1 MTMSIEPTCLEV
13 IYHKRDILAER
24 IWKISAIS
32 TVSGVLPI
40 GGSNL
45 TADIDLLRKEI
56 QTYRL
61 QFGITDDV
69 LRASSNCPEMVEV
82 WQLVS
87 EGGGLLSL
95 LRQSAMDQ
103 EWTEFSS
110 FMNKLPL
117 TGGNVSF
124 AATCSVLKYCLTEL
138 CSIAIRYNDIDL
150 LKTKNY

>member
-1 MTMSIEPTCLEV
+1 MYEIYRKFLVMTMSIEPTCLEV
-13 IYHKRDILAER
+13 IYQKREILTER

-69 LRASSNCPEMVEV
+69 LRASSNCP
-82 WQLVS
+82 
-87 EGGGLLSL
+87 GKNCNFKTANFKI
-95 LRQSAMDQ
+95 LRKKNLFFWVFWAKIECFGYIFD
-103 EWTEFSS
+103 FDRIKLARSS
-110 FMNKLPL
+110 VKRL
-117 TGGNVSF
+117 TTWRFKPNR
-124 AATCSVLKYCLTEL
+124 A
-138 CSIAIRYNDIDL
+138 RNPH
-150 LKTKNY
+150 

>member
-13 IYHKRDILAER
+13 IYQKREILTER

-69 LRASSNCPEMVEV
+69 LRASSNCPGKKNNFENFLMKNDLIFGSFYAINHIFVIFMI
-82 WQLVS
+82 
-87 EGGGLLSL
+87 LS
-95 LRQSAMDQ
+95 A
-103 EWTEFSS
+103 
-110 FMNKLPL
+110 
-117 TGGNVSF
+117 
-124 AATCSVLKYCLTEL
+124 
-138 CSIAIRYNDIDL
+138 
-150 LKTKNY
+150 

>member
-1 MTMSIEPTCLEV
+1 MSIEPTCLEV
-13 IYHKRDILAER
+13 IYQKREILTER

-69 LRASSNCPEMVEV
+69 LRASSNCPGKNCNFKTANFKI
-82 WQLVS
+82 LRKKKLIFL
-87 EGGGLLSL
+87 GILS
-95 LRQSAMDQ
+95 
-103 EWTEFSS
+103 
-110 FMNKLPL
+110 
-117 TGGNVSF
+117 
-124 AATCSVLKYCLTEL
+124 
-138 CSIAIRYNDIDL
+138 
-150 LKTKNY
+150 KNRMFWLYF

>member
-13 IYHKRDILAER
+13 IYQKREILTER

-69 LRASSNCPEMVEV
+69 LRASSNCPGKKKVFEIFLMKNDLIFGSFYAINHIFVIFMI
-82 WQLVS
+82 
-87 EGGGLLSL
+87 LS
-95 LRQSAMDQ
+95 
-103 EWTEFSS
+103 
-110 FMNKLPL
+110 
-117 TGGNVSF
+117 V
-124 AATCSVLKYCLTEL
+124 
-138 CSIAIRYNDIDL
+138 
-150 LKTKNY
+150 

>member
-1 MTMSIEPTCLEV
+1 MSIEPTCLEV
-13 IYHKRDILAER
+13 IYQKREILTER

-69 LRASSNCPEMVEV
+69 LRASSNCP
-82 WQLVS
+82 
-87 EGGGLLSL
+87 G
-95 LRQSAMDQ
+95 
-103 EWTEFSS
+103 
-110 FMNKLPL
+110 
-117 TGGNVSF
+117 
-124 AATCSVLKYCLTEL
+124 KYF
-138 CSIAIRYNDIDL
+138 N
-150 LKTKNY
+150 LKTVNFTILRKKLIFVDILSENRMFWLYF

>member
-1 MTMSIEPTCLEV
+1 MSIEPTCLEV
-13 IYHKRDILAER
+13 IYQKREILTER

-69 LRASSNCPEMVEV
+69 LRASSNCP
-82 WQLVS
+82 
-87 EGGGLLSL
+87 GKILSKFTIFNNFFI
-95 LRQSAMDQ
+95 
-103 EWTEFSS
+103 TEQNQFNQNMSS
-110 FMNKLPL
+110 NEALESKFCRKRPIFL
-117 TGGNVSF
+117 TF
-124 AATCSVLKYCLTEL
+124 
-138 CSIAIRYNDIDL
+138 
-150 LKTKNY
+150 

>member
-1 MTMSIEPTCLEV
+1 MSIEPTCLEV
-13 IYHKRDILAER
+13 IYQKREILTER

-69 LRASSNCPEMVEV
+69 LRASSNCPGKNFDRKFPNFEKKKLIFVGI
-82 WQLVS
+82 LS
-87 EGGGLLSL
+87 ENRMFWLYFWFWSYKSGTI
-95 LRQSAMDQ
+95 
-103 EWTEFSS
+103 EC
-110 FMNKLPL
+110 K
-117 TGGNVSF
+117 
-124 AATCSVLKYCLTEL
+124 
-138 CSIAIRYNDIDL
+138 AISHL
-150 LKTKNY
+150 AF

>member
-1 MTMSIEPTCLEV
+1 MYKIYQKFLVMTMSIEPTCLEV
-13 IYHKRDILAER
+13 IYQKREILTER

-69 LRASSNCPEMVEV
+69 LRASSNCPGKNFDRKFPNFEKKNWFLWVFWAKIECFDYIFDFDRIKV
-82 WQLVS
+82 A
-87 EGGGLLSL
+87 
-95 LRQSAMDQ
+95 R
-103 EWTEFSS
+103 SS
-110 FMNKLPL
+110 VKRL
-117 TGGNVSF
+117 
-124 AATCSVLKYCLTEL
+124 ATWRFK
-138 CSIAIRYNDIDL
+138 INRARNPH
-150 LKTKNY
+150 

>member
-13 IYHKRDILAER
+13 IYQKREILTER

-69 LRASSNCPEMVEV
+69 LRASSNCPGKFLAEKSSI
-82 WQLVS
+82 LVKKVFFFAFKNKQKTYLA
-87 EGGGLLSL
+87 EI
-95 LRQSAMDQ
+95 
-103 EWTEFSS
+103 S
-110 FMNKLPL
+110 FDKLKQ
-117 TGGNVSF
+117 
-124 AATCSVLKYCLTEL
+124 ALKAQTRLNLY
-138 CSIAIRYNDIDL
+138 
-150 LKTKNY
+150 